1 MIKEFFNN
9 IIIKLSNSLND
20 KLVLYNYKQIF
31 GGSINI
37 AFLINTNKGK
47 FFLKLNNNK
56 IKYLFDNEVKGL
68 KLIFSTNTI
77 NVPKVI
83 YFDDEVLVLE
93 FIESN
98 KINKNIWSN
107 FGYSLAELH
116 YNTLNSFGLDYDNYI
131 GSLLQSNKFHDN
143 WNDFFIY
150 QRLKP
155 QLDIGKFPV
164 KTHKLFDIL
173 FLELDNIFSLT
184 KPSLLHGDLWN
195 GNFISTNDQVFLV
208 DPAVYYGNREMDI
221 AMTKLFGG
229 FEKEFYDSYNYHY
242 PLVKNWQTR
251 LDICNL
257 YPLLVHA
264 NLFGGNYYNQIH
276 SILKS
281 VTK

>member
-20 KLVLYNYKQIF
+20 KLVLYSYRQIF
-31 GGSINI
+31 GGSINT

-47 FFLKLNNNK
+47 FFLKLNKNK
-56 IKYLFDNEVKGL
+56 VKKIFDYEVRGL
-68 KLIFSTNTI
+68 KLISSTNTI

-98 KINKNIWSN
+98 KINKKIWSN
-107 FGYSLAELH
+107 FGYRLAELH
-116 YNTLNSFGLDYDNYI
+116 YNTSNSFGLDHNNYI
-131 GSLLQSNKFHDN
+131 GSLLQTNKFHDN

-155 QLDIGKFPV
+155 QLDIGNFSV
-164 KTHKLFDIL
+164 KTHKLFEIL
-173 FLELDNIFSLT
+173 FLELDNIFTLT

-208 DPAVYYGNREMDI
+208 DPAVYYGIREMDI

-229 FEKEFYDSYNYHY
+229 FVKEFYDAYNYHY
-242 PLVKNWQTR
+242 PLDKKWQTR

-281 VTK
+281 VTQ

>member
-1 MIKEFFNN
+1 M
-9 IIIKLSNSLND
+9 
-20 KLVLYNYKQIF
+20 
-31 GGSINI
+31 
-37 AFLINTNKGK
+37 
-47 FFLKLNNNK
+47 
-56 IKYLFDNEVKGL
+56 
-68 KLIFSTNTI
+68 
-77 NVPKVI
+77 
-83 YFDDEVLVLE
+83 
-93 FIESN
+93 
-98 KINKNIWSN
+98 
-107 FGYSLAELH
+107 
-116 YNTLNSFGLDYDNYI
+116 
-131 GSLLQSNKFHDN
+131 
-143 WNDFFIY
+143 Y

-155 QLDIGKFPV
+155 QLDIGNFPV

-184 KPSLLHGDLWN
+184 KPSLIHGDLWN

-229 FEKEFYDSYNYHY
+229 FEKEFYESYNYHY

-281 VTK
+281 VT

>member
-9 IIIKLSNSLND
+9 IILKLSDCQNC
-20 KLVLYNYKQIF
+20 KVVLYNYKQIF
-31 GGSINI
+31 GGSINT
-37 AFLINTNKGK
+37 AFLINTNRGK

-56 IKYLFDNEVKGL
+56 IKNLFDKEERGL
-68 KLIFSTNTI
+68 KLISSTNTI

-98 KINKNIWSN
+98 QINKKFWSN

-116 YNTLNSFGLDYDNYI
+116 YNTLNSFGLDHDNYI
-131 GSLLQSNKFHDN
+131 GTLLQTNKFHDN

-155 QLDIGKFPV
+155 QLDIGNFPV
-164 KTHKLFDIL
+164 NTHKLFDIL

-229 FEKEFYDSYNYHY
+229 FAKEFYDAYNYHY

>member
-9 IIIKLSNSLND
+9 IIVKLSNSLND
-20 KLVLYNYKQIF
+20 KLVLYDYRQIF

-47 FFLKLNNNK
+47 FFIKLNENK
-56 IKYLFDNEVKGL
+56 IIKLFDKEVKGL
-68 KLIFSTNTI
+68 KLISSTNTI

-98 KINKNIWSN
+98 KINKKIWSN
-107 FGYSLAELH
+107 FGYRLAELH
-116 YNTLNSFGLDYDNYI
+116 YNTSNSFGLGHNNFI
-131 GSLLQSNKFHDN
+131 GSLLQTNKFHDN
-143 WNDFFIY
+143 WNDFFIF

-155 QLDIGKFPV
+155 QLDIGNFSV
-164 KTHKLFDIL
+164 KTHKLFEIL
-173 FLELDNIFSLT
+173 FLELHNIFALT

-195 GNFISTNDQVFLV
+195 GNFISTNSQVFLV

-229 FEKEFYDSYNYHY
+229 FVKEFYYSYNYHY
-242 PLVKNWQTR
+242 PLVKHWQTR
-251 LDICNL
+251 TDICNL

-281 VTK
+281 VTQ

>member
-9 IIIKLSNSLND
+9 IVLKISDCLNC

-31 GGSINI
+31 GGSINT

-47 FFLKLNNNK
+47 FFLKLNVNK
-56 IKYLFDNEVKGL
+56 IIKLFDNEVKGL
-68 KLIFSTNTI
+68 KLISSTNTI

-98 KINKNIWSN
+98 KINKKIWSN
-107 FGYSLAELH
+107 FGYRLAELH
-116 YNTLNSFGLDYDNYI
+116 YNTSNSFGLDHNNYI
-131 GSLLQSNKFHDN
+131 GSLIQTNKFHDN
-143 WNDFFIY
+143 WNDFFVY

-155 QLDIGKFPV
+155 QLDIGNFSV
-164 KTHKLFDIL
+164 KTHKLFEIL

-184 KPSLLHGDLWN
+184 KPSLIHGDLWN

-229 FEKEFYDSYNYHY
+229 FEKEFYESYDYHY

-281 VTK
+281 VT

>member
-20 KLVLYNYKQIF
+20 KLVLYNYRQIF
-31 GGSINI
+31 GGSINT

-47 FFLKLNNNK
+47 FFLKLNENK
-56 IKYLFDNEVKGL
+56 IIKLFDKEVRGL
-68 KLIFSTNTI
+68 KLISSTNTI

-83 YFDDEVLVLE
+83 YFDDEVLALE

-98 KINKNIWSN
+98 KINKKIWSN
-107 FGYSLAELH
+107 FGYRLAELH
-116 YNTLNSFGLDYDNYI
+116 YNTSNSFGLDHNNYI
-131 GSLLQSNKFHDN
+131 GSLLQTNKFHNN

-155 QLDIGKFPV
+155 QLDIGNFSV
-164 KTHKLFDIL
+164 KIHKLFEIL
-173 FLELDNIFSLT
+173 FLELDNIFSLS
-184 KPSLLHGDLWN
+184 KPSLLHGDLWS

-208 DPAVYYGNREMDI
+208 DPADYYGNREMDI

-229 FEKEFYDSYNYHY
+229 FAKEFYDAYNYHY
-242 PLVKNWQTR
+242 PLDNNYEIR

-281 VTK
+281 VTQ

>member
-9 IIIKLSNSLND
+9 IIVKLSNSLND
-20 KLVLYNYKQIF
+20 KLVLYDYRQIF

-47 FFLKLNNNK
+47 FFIKLNENK
-56 IKYLFDNEVKGL
+56 IIKLFDKEVKGL
-68 KLIFSTNTI
+68 KLISSTNTI

-98 KINKNIWSN
+98 KINKKIWSN
-107 FGYSLAELH
+107 FGYRLAELH
-116 YNTLNSFGLDYDNYI
+116 YNTSNSFGLGHNNFI
-131 GSLLQSNKFHDN
+131 GSLLQTNKFHDN
-143 WNDFFIY
+143 WNDFFIF

-155 QLDIGKFPV
+155 QLDIGNFSV
-164 KTHKLFDIL
+164 KTHKLFEIL
-173 FLELDNIFSLT
+173 FLELHNIFALT

-195 GNFISTNDQVFLV
+195 GNFISTNSQVFLV

-229 FEKEFYDSYNYHY
+229 FVKEFYDAYNYHY
-242 PLVKNWQTR
+242 PLVKHWQTR
-251 LDICNL
+251 TDICNL

-281 VTK
+281 VTQ